1 MRLSSKFVV
10 LCLLF
15 LSAAWTVHATPV
27 SHPPLHIVWCFCG
40 TRVAKM
46 ARASILSFILA
57 SSPLQPIRLHLFTD
71 RDSFPPLFPFMQEIQ
86 QSMTSCLTHVS
97 WRVYD
102 SNFEISKHEAVFS
115 KAYLQPE
122 LYLCS
127 GLRLFA
133 FNSSLLEEDILA
145 WNSKS
150 GSPDE
155 NALVIYVDTDTL
167 ALAPLKNIQK
177 VMDLLRPHPPSS
189 AWTDR
194 GLNREQWP
202 LIAAADHC
210 EFTNMGMTGRIP
222 HPLRNGLQAGVLAAD
237 VTRWI
242 HEGVL
247 NDFLSLID
255 EYKGSLV
262 YGDQDLLNIF
272 AARNEDRWAE
282 IPIEFN
288 TWRFDCYTE
297 RPAPLPTIL
306 HGAGGRFWRPH
317 DEVGREMAAIFDTIS
332 NVSQICL
339 KSNQKARKWTFTL
352 DSRKTVVKPALWWHS
367 SSSQKRQ
374 QSQLET
380 NSGKIEL

>member
-102 SNFEISKHEAVFS
+102 SNVEISKHEAVFS

-194 GLNREQWP
+194 GLSS
-202 LIAAADHC
+202 
-210 EFTNMGMTGRIP
+210 
-222 HPLRNGLQAGVLAAD
+222 GL
-237 VTRWI
+237 
-242 HEGVL
+242 
-247 NDFLSLID
+247 
-255 EYKGSLV
+255 
-262 YGDQDLLNIF
+262 
-272 AARNEDRWAE
+272 
-282 IPIEFN
+282 
-288 TWRFDCYTE
+288 
-297 RPAPLPTIL
+297 
-306 HGAGGRFWRPH
+306 
-317 DEVGREMAAIFDTIS
+317 
-332 NVSQICL
+332 
-339 KSNQKARKWTFTL
+339 
-352 DSRKTVVKPALWWHS
+352 
-367 SSSQKRQ
+367 
-374 QSQLET
+374 
-380 NSGKIEL
+380 